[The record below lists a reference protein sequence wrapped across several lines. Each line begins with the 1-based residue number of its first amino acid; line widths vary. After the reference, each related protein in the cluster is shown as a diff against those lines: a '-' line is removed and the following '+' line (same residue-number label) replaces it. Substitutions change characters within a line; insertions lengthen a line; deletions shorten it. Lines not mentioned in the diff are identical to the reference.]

1 MSMSASIPQQGQD
14 RIWEHFQ
21 NEGAEAFKQ
30 CAGRLGFLA
39 RQIPVGS
46 RVLDIGVGSG
56 VFEAIAIQRGLDVY
70 GLDPSERSI
79 DLLQRRHGLGEKA
92 KVGYSQSIPF
102 EDNTFDYIVVSEVL
116 EHLTDE
122 ILAATLDEVQRVL
135 VPGGRLLG
143 SVPSR
148 EVLVGQQVI
157 CPCCATPFH
166 RWGHMQSF
174 TPQRMHEML
183 SGNLIVERI
192 GERPFVSF
200 SHLNWKGKI
209 AAAIRITASQLGIRG
224 SEDHLWFVAR
234 KAG

>member
-1 MSMSASIPQQGQD
+1 MSISASIAQQGQD

-21 NEGAEAFKQ
+21 NEGAEAFQQ
-30 CAGRLGFLA
+30 CGGRLGFLA

-56 VFEAIAIQRGLDVY
+56 VFESIAIQRGLDVY

-79 DLLQRRHGLGEKA
+79 EMLQTRLGLGEKA
-92 KVGYSQSIPF
+92 KVGYSQAIPF
-102 EDNTFDYIVVSEVL
+102 EDNSFDYIVVSEVL

-122 ILAATLDEVQRVL
+122 ILAATMDEVQRVL

-148 EVLVGQQVI
+148 EVLKGAQVI

-174 TPQRMHEML
+174 TPQRMREML

-200 SHLNWKGKI
+200 AHLNWKGKI
-209 AAAIRITASQLGIRG
+209 ASSLLLIANWLGVRS